1 MDIIHRDIKPENL
14 LVLNK
19 TDPVSNTPIVK
30 LLDFGLSKH
39 AGLGSVAKT
48 FVGTPCYLAPEV
60 EFTAKGQ
67 GGTYGSPVDCW
78 SLGAVLYVMLVARFP
93 EFERDPHNP
102 QRITLKLPPALWGNI
117 SEEAKD
123 LIRGLMRYD
132 PDERLTA
139 REAMEHPWLRQY
151 RVLPSPRARKVAAVS
166 PEAKNLWVG
175 NPCTDAHKAKMREAT
190 GMTDDELQIEPLYE
204 LQRYMIIIAAVCL
217 VICNCR
223 DIAQCFEEASKS
235 YAHMPEVSAKIRQA
249 AITCRTQ
256 LTESTKMLRKVP
268 LA

>member
-123 LIRGLMRYD
+123 LIR
-132 PDERLTA
+132 A
-139 REAMEHPWLRQY
+139 
-151 RVLPSPRARKVAAVS
+151 
-166 PEAKNLWVG
+166 
-175 NPCTDAHKAKMREAT
+175 
-190 GMTDDELQIEPLYE
+190 
-204 LQRYMIIIAAVCL
+204 
-217 VICNCR
+217 
-223 DIAQCFEEASKS
+223 
-235 YAHMPEVSAKIRQA
+235 
-249 AITCRTQ
+249 
-256 LTESTKMLRKVP
+256 
-268 LA
+268 

>member
-67 GGTYGSPVDCW
+67 GGTYGTPVDCW

-93 EFERDPHNP
+93 EFERDPQNP
-102 QRITLKLPPALWGNI
+102 QRITLKLPPSLWGNI
-117 SEEAKD
+117 SDEAKD
-123 LIRGLMRYD
+123 LIRSLMKYD

-151 RVLPSPRARKVAAVS
+151 RVLPSPRARKVTAVS

-175 NPCTDAHKAKMREAT
+175 NPCTDAHKKGMKEAT

-204 LQRYMIIIAAVCL
+204 LQR
-217 VICNCR
+217 
-223 DIAQCFEEASKS
+223 
-235 YAHMPEVSAKIRQA
+235 
-249 AITCRTQ
+249 
-256 LTESTKMLRKVP
+256 
-268 LA
+268 